1 MSFEAVHNYYEK
13 LVQEHLNTLIEDP
26 GNQLSEDEID
36 DIACIALNTLP
47 PRYIKH
53 NVDVLFYVSE
63 KEHSEMTKEVIIAI
77 KKAIQFVKG
86 HPREE

>member
-36 DIACIALNTLP
+36 DMA
-47 PRYIKH
+47 R
-53 NVDVLFYVSE
+53 LFRTNNHAASR
-63 KEHSEMTKEVIIAI
+63 HFSS
-77 KKAIQFVKG
+77 
-86 HPREE
+86 

>member
-36 DIACIALNTLP
+36 DIACIALNALP

-63 KEHSEMTKEVIIAI
+63 KEHSEMTKEVITAI
-77 KKAIQFVKG
+77 KKGIQFVKG